1 MDPGAVP
8 GASTNP
14 KARRAAELRGRIR
27 FDMSGKDVVFA
38 RHDTTVIG
46 SHSELPMTTI
56 WHSLLSIAR

>member
-8 GASTNP
+8 GASTKP
-14 KARRAAELRGRIR
+14 KAHRAVELWGRIR
-27 FDMSGKDVVFA
+27 FDMSGKDVVFV

-46 SHSELPMTTI
+46 SYSELPMTMI